1 MPNDNGDNDKI
12 TVPDELNGN
21 IFVRRLTDGVDFIYN
36 WGRVYSTWPMLFG
49 LACCAI
55 EMIAAA
61 AARYDFSRFGMEIMR
76 PSPRQADL
84 MIVAGTVTKKMVP
97 QVVRLYNQMAEPK
110 YVLAMGACATS
121 GGPFKAGYNVVSG
134 VDKFL
139 PVDVYVPG
147 CPPTPQALINGFVK
161 IHEMLRGQSVFQVP
175 WYKEEPR
182 EPVPVPIL
190 GPDVVNPA
198 QLLRVKEIIKQTRER
213 EEVAEEEQPEAKPPK
228 LPTWDITPTE
238 RAGELAGQLNAA
250 LGAEAVTAE
259 KEALIVPPDHLLAA
273 ARYLRDELAY
283 NYLTSATAIDYLGRE
298 ERFEVAY
305 NLDSI
310 GEEKRETLYLKAR
323 VGEDNPV
330 IPSLVSIWPGAHLQE
345 LEMYDL
351 FGLRFTGHPNL
362 RRIFLWEGFAGY
374 PMRKDYKE
382 AYYEQDNKPFKSRYP
397 GGHHRLAEEQ
407 ATFHDNVVYPEDWDP
422 DTWTPEGEWL
432 PIIDLPE
439 AKMGGFGTERII
451 VNMGPQHPSTH
462 GVLRLLVSL
471 EGETIVDIEP
481 VLGHLHRNH
490 EKIGERN
497 SWLMN
502 MPFTDRLD
510 YITSMANNMAYA
522 VAVERLAGLEV
533 PERAE
538 YIRIIMVELTR
549 VLNHMLLFGFMLN
562 DLGAFFTPMLYA
574 LRERELILDLF
585 EMVSGSRLM
594 CNYMRFGGVARDMS
608 EEALALA
615 RELVHERLPRKLE
628 DLDNLLT
635 KNEILLARTKG
646 VSVVTPEVAI
656 AHSLSGPMLRSTGVA
671 HDLRRA
677 KPYSI
682 YDRFDFN
689 VCTCP
694 NGDLYD
700 RYLVRFKEI
709 YESLKILRQA
719 LEQIPEGEIQAG
731 KKGWSTRVPA
741 GEVYSSIESPK
752 GELGF
757 YLVSDGGSNPYRYHV
772 RSPAYIN
779 LGVLGEMSK
788 GHKVADVVVNVGS
801 IDITLG
807 EVDR

>member
-1 MPNDNGDNDKI
+1 MTDTGKI
-12 TVPDELNGN
+12 VVPGELKRNVLIG
-21 IFVRRLTDGVDFIYN
+21 GVDFIYN
-36 WGRVYSTWPMLFG
+36 WGRMYSTWPMLFG
-49 LACCAI
+49 LACCAF
-55 EMIAAA
+55 EMIATAT
-61 AARYDFSRFGMEIMR
+61 ARYDSSRFGMEIMR
-76 PSPRQADL
+76 ASPRQADL
-84 MIVAGTVTKKMVP
+84 MIVAGTVTKKMIQ

-110 YVLAMGACATS
+110 YVLAMGACATA

-134 VDKFL
+134 IDKFI

-147 CPPTPQALINGFVK
+147 CPPTPQALLNGFTK
-161 IHEMLRGQSVFQVP
+161 IHDKIKGQSIYQVP
-175 WYKEEPR
+175 WYRKEPLEPIA
-182 EPVPVPIL
+182 VPIL
-190 GPDVVNPA
+190 GPDTVNPA
-198 QLLRVKEIIKQTRER
+198 QMLQIKEIIEQAREKK
-213 EEVAEEEQPEAKPPK
+213 EGTGAEAEQPQAKPPK
-228 LPTWDITPTE
+228 LPTWDITPAGG
-238 RAGELAGQLNAA
+238 AGEMAGQINAA
-250 LGAEAVTAE
+250 LGAEAVTVE
-259 KEALIVPPDHLLAA
+259 KDALIVPPAHLLAV

-310 GEEKRETLYLKAR
+310 PTTGGEEKRGTLYLKTR
-323 VGEDNPV
+323 VREDNPA
-330 IPSLVSIWPGAHLQE
+330 IPSLVSLWPGAHLQE

-351 FGLRFTGHPNL
+351 FGLRFDGHPRL

-374 PMRKDYKE
+374 PMRRDYKE
-382 AYYEQDNKPFKSRYP
+382 AYYEEENKPFKSRYP
-397 GGHHRLAEEQ
+397 DGHHQLAEER
-407 ATFHDNVVYPEDWDP
+407 AAFHDNVVYPADWDP
-422 DTWTPEGEWL
+422 DRWTPEGEWL
-432 PIIDLPE
+432 PAIDVAE
-439 AKMGGFGTERII
+439 AEMGGFETERVI
-451 VNMGPQHPSTH
+451 VNIGPQHPSTH
-462 GVLRLLVSL
+462 GVLRLLATL
-471 EGETIVDIEP
+471 EGETIVDVHP

-497 SWLMN
+497 SWVMN

-510 YITSMANNMAYA
+510 YITSMVNNLAYA

-538 YIRIIMVELTR
+538 YIRVIMAELTR
-549 VLNHMLLFGFMLN
+549 VLNHMLLMGFMLN

-574 LRERELILDLF
+574 MRERELILDLF
-585 EMVSGSRLM
+585 EMVSGSRMM
-594 CNYMRFGGVARDMS
+594 CNYMRFGGVARDMP

-615 RELVHERLPRKLE
+615 RELTYERLPRKLE

-635 KNEILLARTKG
+635 TNEILLARTKG
-646 VSVVTPEVAI
+646 VSAITPQAAI

-671 HDLRRA
+671 YDLRRA

-682 YDRFDFN
+682 YDRFDFK

-700 RYLVRFKEI
+700 RYLIRFKEI

-719 LEQIPEGEIQAG
+719 LEQIPAGEIQAG

-741 GEVYSSIESPK
+741 GEIYSSIESPK

-757 YLVSDGGSNPYRYHV
+757 YLVSDGGTNPYRYHV
-772 RSPAYIN
+772 RSPAFIN
-779 LGVLGEMSK
+779 LSALGVMCEGYK
-788 GHKVADVVVNVGS
+788 IADAVVNVGS
-801 IDITLG
+801 IDITMG